1 MSDTYYIT
9 TSIPYVN
16 AKPHMGFALEI
27 VQTDALA
34 RYHRLRGDDVWFL
47 TGTDENSL
55 SNIQAAV
62 KEGIPT
68 KQLVDRNAPYFR
80 ALKEHLHL
88 SFDDFIRTAD
98 EKRHLDG
105 ARKLWEACDANGD
118 IYRKDYEGLYCIGCE
133 RFYEPDELSEGLCP
147 EHQSAPEQVSEE
159 NYFFRLTR
167 YADEL
172 ERLIT
177 TEELRVVPQTRR
189 NEVLSLIRMGLKDIS
204 ISRSMQRSRGWG
216 VPVPGDEEQVMYVWF
231 DALSNYINALGYSE
245 TSERYLRFWV
255 NNPNRVHVIGKDI
268 SRFHA
273 VYWPAMLLSAG
284 VPLPNII
291 YVHGW
296 INLDGQAL
304 SKSRGIVLD
313 PVEMAARFGIDPL
326 RYYLLRKIS
335 SWSDSNFTIDNLT
348 QSYNSDLAD
357 QLGNLLSRVIA
368 MVIRYFDGVVPEP
381 GDERPADAKLKS
393 KAEVLPSRIDESM
406 DAFLPG
412 DALAAVWD
420 LVAESNRYVVLNE
433 PWTLAKRRQDD
444 AAAEARLGTVLYN
457 LVESLRIVSLGC
469 APFVPGTAAA
479 ISAQLGI
486 ALVAQGNFEE
496 VFAWGGYPP
505 GTRLQPAPVLFPKL
519 ETPSGVV

>member
-1 MSDTYYIT
+1 MTDTYYIT

-68 KQLVDRNAPYFR
+68 KQLVDRNAPFFR
-80 ALKEHLHL
+80 ALKEQLGL

-98 EKRHLDG
+98 EDRHLDG

-118 IYRKDYEGLYCIGCE
+118 IYVKDYEGLYCIGCE
-133 RFYEPDELSEGLCP
+133 RFYEPEELTEGLCP
-147 EHQSAPEQVSEE
+147 EHQTAPELVSEE

-177 TEELRVVPQTRR
+177 SEQLRVVPQTRR
-189 NEVLSLIRMGLKDIS
+189 NEVLSLIRMGLRDIS
-204 ISRSMQRSRGWG
+204 ISRSKERSQGWG

-231 DALSNYINALGYSE
+231 DALSNYINALGYSQ
-245 TSERYLRFWV
+245 TSERYEHYWV

-284 VPLPNII
+284 IALPKII

-313 PVEMAARFGIDPL
+313 PVEIAANFGIDPL

-335 SWSDSNFTIDNLT
+335 SWSDSNFSFDHLVQT
-348 QSYNSDLAD
+348 YNSDLAD
-357 QLGNLLSRVIA
+357 QLGNLLSRVVA
-368 MVIRYFDGVVPEP
+368 MVTKYFDGLVPGP
-381 GDERPADAKLKS
+381 TGDLPADMKLKS
-393 KAEVLPSRIDESM
+393 KASGLAERIDESM

-412 DALAAVWD
+412 DALAAVWE
-420 LVAESNRYVVLNE
+420 LIAEANRYVVENE
-433 PWTLAKRRQDD
+433 PWNLAKRR
-444 AAAEARLGTVLYN
+444 AEDQLSEGRLATVLYN
-457 LVESLRIVSLGC
+457 LIETLRIVSWGC
-469 APFVPGTAAA
+469 APFIPATAAA
-479 ISAQLGI
+479 IASQLGI
-486 ALVAQGNFEE
+486 PAPTTGNLSE
-496 VFAWGGYPP
+496 VFAWGGYPS
-505 GTRLQPAPVLFPKL
+505 GTPLAPAAVLFPKL
-519 ETPSGVV
+519 EV